1 MPKLTKRAIDSVM
14 PDPAG
19 KDLFLWDTEV
29 RGFAL
34 KVAGSGLRSY
44 VLQYRNQHGRSR
56 RIKIGVHGSPWTC
69 EEARLRAIELLR
81 GLALGIDPLSARAEA
96 KIQFTVKQLGELY
109 LEEGPARKPDKKKS
123 SWDTD
128 RAMIRRHITPLL
140 GSMPLRALR
149 REDVERF
156 QIDVAAGKTA
166 ADEKTRARGRAIVT
180 GGRSVARLAVA
191 IFAAM
196 LEFAVTR
203 KLIQINPA
211 RGVKLFKAERRERF
225 LTHAEVT
232 QIADTL
238 AAMEAENTINPNFA
252 AAIRLLL
259 LTGCRKSEI
268 LGLKWAWVDF
278 ERKCLRLPDSKTG
291 AKVVLLPAAALAIL
305 SELEKNQ
312 RMGVTRSSW
321 RWPRSW
327 PSEGLGRSS
336 AKGQSPKRQNP

>member
-1 MPKLTKRAIDSVM
+1 
-14 PDPAG
+14 
-19 KDLFLWDTEV
+19 LFLWDTEV

-34 KVAGSGLRSY
+34 KVTGSGTRSY

-56 RIKIGVHGSPWTC
+56 RIKIGIHGSPWTC
-69 EEARLRAIELLR
+69 EEARTRAIELLR
-81 GLALGIDPLSARAEA
+81 GLALGIDPLSARTEA
-96 KIQFTVKQLGELY
+96 RVQFTVKQLSELY
-109 LEEGPARKPDKKKS
+109 LDEGPARKPDKKKS

-140 GSMPLRALR
+140 GPMPLRTLR

-156 QIDVAAGKTA
+156 QLDVAAGKTA
-166 ADEKTRARGRAIVT
+166 ADERTRARGRAIVT

-196 LEFAVTR
+196 LEFAVAR
-203 KLIQINPA
+203 KLIPVNPA

-238 AAMEAENTINPNFA
+238 AAMEAEDTINPNFA

-305 SELEKNQ
+305 SELEKTSEWVLPAAYGNGPARGLQ
-312 RMGVTRSSW
+312 KTWEEIRRKQIPFLYVT
-321 RWPRSW
+321 
-327 PSEGLGRSS
+327 
-336 AKGQSPKRQNP
+336 